1 MPDSAHGAFSG
12 PVFPSEV
19 GPLADVFCL
28 YEVSPF
34 LSVVPLPGK
43 FFEPYPVRS
52 PLCLGL
58 LRPSV
63 VPSDPRTSAC
73 FSRLQSRAGFHV
85 RLLSFRCAGLPGY
98 EAGSA
103 LSGDRQ
109 GDFSGRF
116 AAPACNIDK

>member
-1 MPDSAHGAFSG
+1 VPDSAHGAFSG
-12 PVFPSEV
+12 PVFLSESVPS
-19 GPLADVFCL
+19 LNVFCL
-28 YEVSPF
+28 YEASPF

-85 RLLSFRCAGLPGY
+85 RLLSFRCTGLPGC
-98 EAGSA
+98 EAWTAWG
-103 LSGDRQ
+103 GDRQ

-116 AAPACNIDK
+116 AASGLQY